1 MEVCLDRAS
10 VLTDRKGNIRIKAHN
25 NKQDIIHATLTML
38 ALLTIYA
45 FITFEYKQLNYLEA
59 FSESALNIFTMFTQ
73 PIAYHFT
80 FMESISQLMI
90 TVALAMLTTVLG
102 SIVALVLGLLAAK
115 NLTNAKVSNKIKGF
129 VAFIRAVPTVLW
141 VLIFAVSAG
150 LGSVA
155 AVIGLS
161 FHSVGYLIK
170 CYSEAFEEIDYGVIE
185 ALKAS
190 GANWWQIIF
199 QAVLPA
205 SITYLLAWTFIRFEI
220 NFINAVAMGAAA
232 GAGGIGYELFMAG
245 NFYYNIREIG
255 YIVYLVL
262 AFTLVLEFCSNR
274 LKASIK

>member
-1 MEVCLDRAS
+1 MEICLSNCAM
-10 VLTDRKGNIRIKAHN
+10 LTDSQGKIKIKAQN
-25 NKQDIIHATLTML
+25 NKQDIIYGTVAVLC
-38 ALLTIYA
+38 LLSAYA
-45 FITFEYKQLNYLEA
+45 FLSFEYKSMDYAAA
-59 FSESALNIFTMFTQ
+59 FTESFWNIFIMFTQ

-80 FMESISQLMI
+80 LAEALSQLLI
-90 TVALAMLTTVLG
+90 TVSLALLTTVLG
-102 SIVALVLGLLAAK
+102 GVVALVLGLLAAS
-115 NLTNAKVSNKIKGF
+115 NLTNTAVSNKIKGF
-129 VAFIRAVPTVLW
+129 VALIRAIPTVLW

-170 CYSEAFEEIDYGVIE
+170 CYSEAFEEVDYGVIE

-190 GANWWQIIF
+190 GANWWQIVF

-255 YIVYLVL
+255 YIVYIIL
-262 AFTLVLEFCSNR
+262 AFTMLLELFSNR
-274 LKASIK
+274 LKAQIK

>member
-1 MEVCLDRAS
+1 MEICLS
-10 VLTDRKGNIRIKAHN
+10 NCEVLTDSQGKIKIKAQN
-25 NKQDIIHATLTML
+25 NKQDIIYGTLAVL
-38 ALLTIYA
+38 CLLSAYA
-45 FITFEYKQLNYLEA
+45 FLSFDYKSMDYAAA
-59 FSESALNIFTMFTQ
+59 FAESFLNIFIMFTQ

-80 FMESISQLMI
+80 LTEALSQLLI
-90 TVALAMLTTVLG
+90 TVSLALLTTVLG
-102 SIVALVLGLLAAK
+102 GVVALILGLLAAS
-115 NLTNAKVSNKIKGF
+115 NLTNTAISNKIKGF
-129 VAFIRAVPTVLW
+129 VAFIRAIPTVLW

-170 CYSEAFEEIDYGVIE
+170 CYSEAFEEVDYGVIE

-190 GANWWQIIF
+190 GANWWQIVF

-255 YIVYLVL
+255 YIVYIIL
-262 AFTLVLEFCSNR
+262 AFTMLLELFSNR
-274 LKASIK
+274 LKAQIK

>member
-1 MEVCLDRAS
+1 MEACLDRAA
-10 VLTDRKGNIRIKAHN
+10 VLTDSKGNIRIKAQN
-25 NKQDIIHATLTML
+25 NKQDIIYGTLAML
-38 ALLTIYA
+38 ALLTVYA
-45 FITFEYKQLNYLEA
+45 FISFEYKQLDYGAA
-59 FSESALNIFTMFTQ
+59 FLESALNIFTMFTQ

-80 FMESISQLMI
+80 IAEAASQLLT
-90 TVALAMLTTVLG
+90 TVALALLTTVFG
-102 SIVALVLGLLAAK
+102 SVVALILGLLAAK
-115 NLTNAKVSNKIKGF
+115 NLTSNKVSNRIKGF

-262 AFTLVLEFCSNR
+262 AFTLVLELCSNR
-274 LKASIK
+274 IKAGIK